1 MMPTRMLPSHVLCD
15 FATVASLYHRFTPD
29 EDLSE
34 LSVSDVNAA
43 VHSHLNLALVRKPD
57 DILVRV
63 FTPQSATDGWQSRH
77 SVLQVVMRDMPFIV
91 DSLTNLLSTKF
102 RGAHRIVHPIMHV
115 SRNAQGELV
124 NVASDASDS
133 TSAESWCEFEV
144 NRLLTPESHDELRNE
159 VLSVLA
165 DVTAVN
171 SDWQLMREQATAL
184 AKSWQDSADAELKE
198 SSAFLEW
205 LADNHLT
212 FLGYRYYEVDAG
224 ARRLV
229 AKPETGLGLFRGRP
243 ESQVSLDDLPRG
255 DGDLKRGSAPLI
267 LTKSSTHATV
277 HRSVYMD
284 YIGVKS
290 LNAKGDVVGE
300 HRFLGLLSRE
310 AYSDSVLDI
319 PVVRRTAQR
328 VLDSAGYVAGSHSYK
343 NVLQFLETFPRDEM
357 LHADPVWLEITAEQ
371 VLKNESRRKAQAFL
385 SADPW
390 GRFISVVV
398 YLPRDIYNTQV
409 RRRIE
414 KVLTDAF
421 ESPEVE
427 TSAQLSESALA
438 RLNCRVRVGL
448 RDSANPA
455 LWAEVQR
462 QISNATHSWR
472 DDFVELVIARSVSD
486 ESANKILGTWQDAFN
501 DEYVAAYRV
510 DEAIEDVFLLQHS
523 ESRAVRVVPAIQDGT
538 SHYVRIFNAPEALRL
553 SALLPVFTAFGLDV
567 ADEYP
572 YALTPQSRSRIW
584 LHDIGF
590 NTSLVL
596 DAQWVQR
603 FEPALLAALAGECEV
618 DSLLQ
623 LVISARLTHEEV
635 AILRTV
641 VGYVA
646 QWGTMSANSLQEAL
660 TANPHI
666 AHDLYA
672 LFNARL
678 NPSALTED
686 NSRLI
691 HDIESALDAVTSLD
705 ADTALR
711 ALLATICAV
720 TRTNAYQEH
729 ESPYAIAIKI
739 APNDIPQAPQPKP
752 FAEIWME
759 SPRIRGVHLR
769 FGRVARGGLRW
780 SDRRDDMRTE
790 VLGLVRAQ
798 VVKNAV
804 IVPTGSKGGFFAKQL
819 PDSSQR
825 DAWLAAGVAAYKE
838 FINGLL
844 DVTDNRVGSAI
855 THPDKTVCRDGD
867 DSYLV
872 VAADKGTATFSDIA
886 NSIALERGYWL
897 GDAFASGGSNGY
909 DHKVMGITARG
920 AWESVKH
927 HAARMGLDPN
937 VDALTVVGVGDMSGD
952 VFGNGMLLSK
962 SIRLIAAF
970 DHRNI
975 FIDPNPDA
983 AKTWVERKRL
993 FDLPRSSWADF
1004 DAKVMSKG
1012 GGIYSRSDK
1021 RIVLSA
1027 EAQAALGISV
1037 AELTPNELVSAIL
1050 KAPVDL
1056 LWNGGIGTY
1065 VKSVTETHAMAGDK
1079 SNDAVRIDA
1088 DELRCRIVGEG
1099 GNLGFTQKAR
1109 IDASLNG
1116 VRINTDAIDN
1126 SAGVDTSDHE
1136 VNLKILLSLRDESG
1150 LPQDER
1156 NQLLK
1161 SLTDEVAELV
1171 LEDNRIQNQ
1180 VLTIAESQAASM
1192 ANVHERVI
1200 AQWESEGKLNR
1211 KLETLPSTSAFAERV
1226 RDGRGLVRPE
1236 LSVLLAHAKI
1246 ALTEELLHGTAIDE
1260 SWTQRY
1266 LLSYFPVNLQN
1277 DFVSEISQHPLR
1289 REIIATVLANR
1300 MINHGG
1306 ITMVMRAV
1314 QETGGSVDAVTKA
1327 FVIAEQCGDIS
1338 TLLHNIEALGLRN
1351 IENQATLS
1359 KEIRRYFDRVIRWL
1373 VSTHGDAL
1381 DVTRDGARY
1390 AEAASSVRNRI
1401 TQDLVGHERTRWQ
1414 QQSKAYQDAGVAQ
1427 ELADTTASLLDSFAS
1442 FDLAEMAA
1450 NSPLGINQ
1458 WSHAYFTISDEL
1470 GGDMLLSTISAL
1482 PRNDRW
1488 QTMARAALRSDMY
1501 SVLAVVTRS
1510 VLTASSSDDLELKM
1524 QTWREQQAAGIA
1536 RVRVLLDEIASRETP
1551 DIAAI
1556 SVALRTLR
1564 ELSHQTES
1572 AANHSN

>member
-1 MMPTRMLPSHVLCD
+1 MPARTLPSHVVCD
-15 FATVASLYHRFTPD
+15 FATVANLYHRFTPD
-29 EDLSE
+29 EDFAGLNSSE
-34 LSVSDVNAA
+34 IDAA
-43 VHSHLNLALVRKPD
+43 IHSHLSLALSRGSD
-57 DILVRV
+57 EILVRV
-63 FTPQSATDGWQSRH
+63 FTPQIATDGWQSRH
-77 SVLQVVMRDMPFIV
+77 SVVQVVMRDMPFIV
-91 DSLTNLLSTKF
+91 DSLTNLFSTKF
-102 RGAHRIVHPIMHV
+102 RGAHSVVHPIMHV
-115 SRNAQGELV
+115 QRDSQGNLV
-124 NVASDASDS
+124 NVFSEVTENSI
-133 TSAESWCEFEV
+133 AESWCEFEV
-144 NRLLTPESHDELRNE
+144 NRLLTFEAHDELRHE

-165 DVTAVN
+165 DVTSVN
-171 SDWQLMREQATAL
+171 SDWQFMRQKAVDIAEGLGDA
-184 AKSWQDSADAELKE
+184 ADATLKE
-198 SSAFLEW
+198 SAAFLSW

-212 FLGYRYYEVDAG
+212 FLGYRFYAVDSA
-224 ARRLV
+224 AKSFV
-229 AKPETGLGLFRGRP
+229 AQPESDLGIFRGRATAQ
-243 ESQVSLDDLPRG
+243 SAIDDITRRDSDFKQG
-255 DGDLKRGSAPLI
+255 AGPLV

-277 HRSVYMD
+277 HRPVYMD
-284 YIGVKS
+284 YIGVKAFDAQG
-290 LNAKGDVVGE
+290 NVAGE

-319 PVVRRTAQR
+319 PVIRKTAHQ
-328 VLDSAGYVAGSHSYK
+328 VLEAAGYVQGSHSYK

-357 LHADPVWLEITAEQ
+357 LHADATWLGATAEQ

-385 SADPW
+385 SPDPW
-390 GRFISVVV
+390 GRFVSVVV

-409 RRRIE
+409 RRKIE
-414 KVLTDAF
+414 KILAEAF

-427 TSAQLSESALA
+427 TSAQLSEAALA
-438 RLNCRVRVGL
+438 RLNCRVRVGASSNSS
-448 RDSANPA
+448 SAV
-455 LWAEVQR
+455 WAEVQR
-462 QISNATHSWR
+462 QIANATHSWR
-472 DDFVELVIARSVSD
+472 DDFLELVIARSATD
-486 ESANKILGTWQDAFN
+486 ESANKILSVWQEAFN

-523 ESRAVRVVPAIQDGT
+523 ESRAVRVVPAIQDGA
-538 SHYVRIFNAPEALRL
+538 SHYVRIFNSPEALRL
-553 SALLPVFTAFGLDV
+553 SAMLPVFTAFGLDV

-572 YALTPQSRSRIW
+572 YALTPQSRSQIW

-590 NTSLVL
+590 NTALPL
-596 DAQWVQR
+596 DSHWVQR
-603 FEPALLAALAGECEV
+603 FEPALLAALSGECEV
-618 DSLLQ
+618 DPLLQ
-623 LVISARLTHEEV
+623 LVVSARLTHEEV

-641 VGYVA
+641 VGYVS
-646 QWGTMSANSLQEAL
+646 QWGTMSASSLQEAL

-666 AHDLYA
+666 AHDLYQ
-672 LFNARL
+672 LFSARL
-678 NPSALTED
+678 NPTSVAMDDSEIVA
-686 NSRLI
+686 R
-691 HDIESALDAVTSLD
+691 IETALDAVTSLD

-711 ALLATICAV
+711 AVLSTILAV
-720 TRTNAYQEH
+720 MRTNAYQDH
-729 ESPYAIAIKI
+729 DAPHAIAIKI
-739 APNDIPQAPQPKP
+739 APNNIPQAPQPRP

-825 DAWLAAGVAAYKE
+825 EAWLAAGVAAYKE

-844 DVTDNRVGSAI
+844 DLTDNRGGTEI
-855 THPDKTVCRDGD
+855 THPEKTVCRDGD

-886 NSIALERGYWL
+886 NSIALARGFWL

-937 VDALTVVGVGDMSGD
+937 RDPLTVVGIGDMSGD

-983 AKTWVERKRL
+983 EKSWNERKRL
-993 FDLPRSSWADF
+993 FDLPRSAWSDF
-1004 DAKVMSKG
+1004 DTKVISKG
-1012 GGIYSRSDK
+1012 GGVYSRADK
-1021 RIVLSA
+1021 RISLSA
-1027 EAQAALGISV
+1027 EAQEALGLSTS
-1037 AELTPNELVSAIL
+1037 ELTPNELVSAIL

-1065 VKSVTETHAMAGDK
+1065 VKSFSETHAMAGDK

-1088 DELRCRIVGEG
+1088 DQLRCRIIGEG
-1099 GNLGFTQKAR
+1099 GNLGLTQKAR
-1109 IDASLNG
+1109 VDASLNG

-1136 VNLKILLSLRDESG
+1136 VNLKILLSLRDSVQ
-1150 LPQDER
+1150 LPEQKR
-1156 NQLLK
+1156 NELLK

-1180 VLTIAESQAASM
+1180 VLTIAESQATSM
-1192 ANVHERVI
+1192 ASVHERVI
-1200 AQWESEGKLNR
+1200 SQWESEGRLHRN
-1211 KLETLPSTSAFAERV
+1211 LENLPTTAAFTERV
-1226 RDGRGLVRPE
+1226 RQGRGLSRPE

-1246 ALTEELLHGTAIDE
+1246 AVTEELLLGHAIDE
-1260 SWTQRY
+1260 DWTHEY
-1266 LLSYFPVNLQN
+1266 LLSYFPVTLRK
-1277 DFVSEISQHPLR
+1277 DFVTEILQHPLR
-1289 REIIATVLANR
+1289 REIVATVLANR

-1306 ITMVMRAV
+1306 ITMVMRAA
-1314 QETGGSVDAVTKA
+1314 QETGGSVDAIAKA
-1327 FVIAEQCGDIS
+1327 FAIAEKCGDIP
-1338 TLLHNIEALGLRN
+1338 TLLHSIESLGLAA
-1351 IENQATLS
+1351 IENQALLS
-1359 KEIRRYFDRVIRWL
+1359 KEIRRYFDRAIRWL
-1373 VSTHGDAL
+1373 VTTHGDSLNVA
-1381 DVTRDGARY
+1381 RDGERY
-1390 AEAASSVRNRI
+1390 AVAADVVRSRLAA
-1401 TQDLVGHERTRWQ
+1401 DLVGHERTRWEN
-1414 QQSKAYQDAGVAQ
+1414 QSKSYQDRAIDTA
-1427 ELADTTASLLDSFAS
+1427 LADTAAGLLDSFAS
-1442 FDLAEMAA
+1442 FDLAEMATGSA
-1450 NSPLGINQ
+1450 FSIAQ
-1458 WSHAYFTISDEL
+1458 WSEAYFTISDEL

-1482 PRNDRW
+1482 PRDDRW
-1488 QTMARAALRSDMY
+1488 QTMARAAMRSDMY

-1510 VLTASSSDDLELKM
+1510 VLTASSDSNFKSKLD
-1524 QTWREQQAAGIA
+1524 TWRVQQATGIS
-1536 RVRVLLDEIASRETP
+1536 RVRVLLEEISSRETP

-1564 ELSHQTES
+1564 ELAQQTES
-1572 AANHSN
+1572 ASTHST